1 MGQSSKIANGF
12 AASCSYSCDTGSYI
26 MRNLKLVFLLFV
38 LVGSSWGANKKEQA
52 PADKNA
58 ECLACHSDATLVKEE
73 NGKQVSLHVD
83 EEHFKSSIH
92 GSMFVCTDC
101 HKDVKGFPHDPAPA
115 KVDCAT
121 CHEQEVKA
129 YNSSLHAIA
138 RQKGNLSAATCL
150 DCHGNIHEV
159 LPSSDANSRVSHLNI
174 PKTCG
179 SCHGQ
184 KFVMQSSGLSA
195 APFTS
200 YQESVHGKAVAA
212 GSEKAAVCTDCHGT
226 HDILPPG
233 DSKSTIFK
241 FNVPTTCAKCHD
253 NVKQEFMGSIHGQAI
268 AKGNWQAPV
277 CTDCHGI
284 HGIKS
289 HLDPNSSV
297 SAQALAATTC
307 ARCHEGVRLTQD
319 FGIEAHRASTYLS
332 SYHGLASQMGS
343 KVVAN
348 CASCH
353 GTHNILPSSDPKSTI
368 NQANLITTCGKC
380 HPGASEKFVLG
391 KIHVDAP
398 LSGDPG
404 SIAIRWVRRFYLVMI
419 FSVIGGMLLHNFL
432 IWRKKALEHLR
443 SSQRIV
449 VRMDGSQRMQHFL
462 LLASFITLVITGFA
476 LKYPDSWL
484 GIALINEKI
493 RSVVHRSAGSLLILV
508 SLYHMIYVAA
518 ARSGRRFVMDMLPE
532 PKDAWDVVKNL
543 RYYLGLGGS
552 KPQFKRFNY
561 AEKAEYWALVW
572 GTIVMAVTGLML
584 WFKVAVGDLFPRW
597 WLDVATTVH
606 FYEAILATLAIV
618 VWHFYQIIFD
628 PEVYP
633 MNWAWWDGKMSIEH
647 YVTEHGLDAK
657 TIDGSI
663 ERSAEEKE

>member
-1 MGQSSKIANGF
+1 
-12 AASCSYSCDTGSYI
+12 
-26 MRNLKLVFLLFV
+26 MRKVWLVFLL
-38 LVGSSWGANKKEQA
+38 LLLAGSSWAANKKEA
-52 PADKNA
+52 TPEEKAA
-58 ECLACHSDATLVKEE
+58 ECLACHSDSNLIKEE
-73 NGKQVSLHVD
+73 NGKQISLHVD
-83 EEHFKSSIH
+83 EQHFKGSIH
-92 GSMFVCTDC
+92 GSMFTCTDC
-101 HKDVKGFPHDPAPA
+101 HKDVKGFPHDPVPA

-121 CHEQEVKA
+121 CHDAEVKA
-129 YNSSLHAIA
+129 YNISLHAIA
-138 RQKGNLSAATCL
+138 RQKGNLEAATCL

-159 LPSSDANSRVSHLNI
+159 LPSSDPNSRVSHLNI

-195 APFTS
+195 APFVS

-253 NVKQEFMGSIHGQAI
+253 NVKQEFMGSIHGQAV

-368 NQANLITTCGKC
+368 NQANLIATCGKC
-380 HPGASEKFVLG
+380 HPGASERFVLG

-398 LSGDPG
+398 LSGDKG
-404 SIAIRWVRRFYLVMI
+404 SVAIRWVRRFYLLMI

-432 IWRKKALEHLR
+432 IWRKKAIEHLK

-449 VRMDGSQRMQHFL
+449 VRMDGSQRMQHL
-462 LLASFITLVITGFA
+462 LLLVSFITLVITGFA
-476 LKYPDSWL
+476 LKYPESWL
-484 GIALINEKI
+484 GFAFLNETV
-493 RSVVHRSAGSLLILV
+493 RSVIHRSAGTLLILV
-508 SLYHMIYVAA
+508 SLYHMVYLATI
-518 ARSGRRFVMDMLPE
+518 RSGRRFLLDMLPE
-532 PKDAWDVVKNL
+532 PKDAWDVINNL
-543 RYYLGLGGS
+543 RYYVGLGGT

-572 GTIVMAVTGLML
+572 GTIVMAVSGLML
-584 WFKVAVGDLFPRW
+584 WFKVAVGHVFPRW

-618 VWHFYQIIFD
+618 VWHFYQIVFD

-647 YVTEHGLDAK
+647 YVSEHGLDSK
-657 TIDGSI
+657 TIDRSI
-663 ERSAEEKE
+663 EGPADKKEEE

>member
-1 MGQSSKIANGF
+1 
-12 AASCSYSCDTGSYI
+12 
-26 MRNLKLVFLLFV
+26 MRNLKLVFLVFL
-38 LVGSSWGANKKEQA
+38 LAGSTWAANKKEQT

-58 ECLACHSDATLVKEE
+58 ECLACHSDATLIKEE
-73 NGKQVSLHVD
+73 NGQQISLHVD
-83 EEHFKSSIH
+83 EGHFKSSIH

-129 YNSSLHAIA
+129 YASSLHAIA
-138 RQKGNLSAATCL
+138 RQNGNLRAATCL

-159 LPSSDANSRVSHLNI
+159 LPSSDPNSRVNHLNI

-195 APFTS
+195 APFVS

-212 GSEKAAVCTDCHGT
+212 GSEKAAVCTDCHGA
-226 HDILPPG
+226 HDILSPG
-233 DSKSTIFK
+233 DPKSSIFK
-241 FNVPTTCAKCHD
+241 FNVPGTCAKCHD

-353 GTHNILPSSDPKSTI
+353 GTHNILPSSDPKSMI

-398 LSGDPG
+398 LSGDKG
-404 SIAIRWVRRFYLVMI
+404 SVAIRWVRRFYLLMI

-449 VRMDGSQRMQHFL
+449 VRMDGSQRMQHL
-462 LLASFITLVITGFA
+462 LLLVSFITLVITGFA

-484 GIALINEKI
+484 GIALINEKV
-493 RSVVHRSAGSLLILV
+493 RSVVHRSAGTLLILV
-508 SLYHMIYVAA
+508 SLYHMVYLVT
-518 ARSGRRFVMDMLPE
+518 ARSGRNFLLDMLPE
-532 PKDAWDVVKNL
+532 PKDAWDVLNNL

-584 WFKVAVGDLFPRW
+584 WFKVVVGHLFPRW

-647 YVTEHGLDAK
+647 YATEHGLDSK

-663 ERSAEEKE
+663 EKSAEEEKE